1 MIIKRN
7 KAVKYRAYP
16 TQTQANLIDRT
27 IGCAR
32 KIYNL
37 MLEDKEKHYKET
49 GEPLSVTPAAYKKDY
64 PHLKEVDSTAL
75 SNAWKNLTQAYKNHF
90 KNPEKFGLPQFKA
103 KHHSK
108 ASYTS
113 NYVNNNIRYEEDG
126 KYIRLPKV
134 GLLRIRQ
141 HIEIP
146 SDWKLKSV
154 TVEHT
159 PAGRYEVTVLFEYD
173 TQVPDHPRV
182 PETYLGLDYSSSA
195 LYVDSNGEV
204 ADYPRFY
211 RELEP
216 KLVREQR
223 KLSRMVPGSNN
234 WVKQARRVARV
245 HEKIRNSRRDYQC
258 KKVLELARAYD
269 CVVVEDLDM
278 RAMSQS
284 LKLGKSTMDNAFGM
298 FRNQLARRL
307 EECGGRLVRVGKFY
321 PSSQLCHDC
330 GYQNKAV
337 KDLSVREWVCPA
349 CGAHHDRDVNAALN
363 LRDEGRRLVLEELGD
378 SD

>member
-1 MIIKRN
+1 MIIKQN

-49 GEPLSVTPAAYKKDY
+49 GESLSVTPATYKKDY
-64 PHLKEVDSTAL
+64 PYLKEVDSTAL

-90 KNPEKFGLPQFKA
+90 KNPGKFGLPQFKA

-141 HIEIP
+141 HIEVP

-173 TQVPDHPRV
+173 TQVPDQPRV

-278 RAMSQS
+278 RAMSQF

-298 FRNQLARRL
+298 FRNQLARKL
-307 EECGGRLVRVGKFY
+307 EESGGRLVRVGKFY

-363 LRDEGRRLVLEELGD
+363 LRDEGHRLVLEELGD

>member
-1 MIIKRN
+1 M
-7 KAVKYRAYP
+7 
-16 TQTQANLIDRT
+16 
-27 IGCAR
+27 
-32 KIYNL
+32 
-37 MLEDKEKHYKET
+37 
-49 GEPLSVTPAAYKKDY
+49 
-64 PHLKEVDSTAL
+64 
-75 SNAWKNLTQAYKNHF
+75 
-90 KNPEKFGLPQFKA
+90 
-103 KHHSK
+103 
-108 ASYTS
+108 
-113 NYVNNNIRYEEDG
+113 
-126 KYIRLPKV
+126 
-134 GLLRIRQ
+134 
-141 HIEIP
+141 
-146 SDWKLKSV
+146 
-154 TVEHT
+154 
-159 PAGRYEVTVLFEYD
+159 
-173 TQVPDHPRV
+173 
-182 PETYLGLDYSSSA
+182 
-195 LYVDSNGEV
+195 
-204 ADYPRFY
+204 
-211 RELEP
+211 
-216 KLVREQR
+216 REQR

-307 EECGGRLVRVGKFY
+307 EESGGRLVRVGKFY

>member
-1 MIIKRN
+1 MIIKQN

-37 MLEDKEKHYKET
+37 MLEDKEKHYEET

-64 PHLKEVDSTAL
+64 PYLKEVDSTAL

-90 KNPEKFGLPQFKA
+90 KNPGEFGLPQFKA

-195 LYVDSNGEV
+195 LYVDSNGGV

-307 EECGGRLVRVGKFY
+307 EESGGRLVRVGK
-321 PSSQLCHDC
+321 SST
-330 GYQNKAV
+330 
-337 KDLSVREWVCPA
+337 
-349 CGAHHDRDVNAALN
+349 
-363 LRDEGRRLVLEELGD
+363 RLVSYAMIVVTRIRL
-378 SD
+378 

>member
-1 MIIKRN
+1 MIIKQN

-49 GEPLSVTPAAYKKDY
+49 GEHLSVTPAAYKKDY
-64 PHLKEVDSTAL
+64 PYLKEVDSTAL

-90 KNPEKFGLPQFKA
+90 KNPGKFGLPQFKA

-141 HIEIP
+141 HIEVP

-211 RELEP
+211 RELEH

-298 FRNQLARRL
+298 FRNQLARKL
-307 EECGGRLVRVGKFY
+307 EESGGRLVRVGKFY

>member
-1 MIIKRN
+1 M
-7 KAVKYRAYP
+7 
-16 TQTQANLIDRT
+16 
-27 IGCAR
+27 
-32 KIYNL
+32 
-37 MLEDKEKHYKET
+37 
-49 GEPLSVTPAAYKKDY
+49 
-64 PHLKEVDSTAL
+64 
-75 SNAWKNLTQAYKNHF
+75 
-90 KNPEKFGLPQFKA
+90 
-103 KHHSK
+103 
-108 ASYTS
+108 
-113 NYVNNNIRYEEDG
+113 NNNIRYEEDG

-141 HIEIP
+141 HIEVP

-173 TQVPDHPRV
+173 TQVPDQPRV

-278 RAMSQS
+278 QAMSQS

-298 FRNQLARRL
+298 FRNQLARAL
-307 EECGGRLVRVGKFY
+307 EESGGRLVRVGKFY

-363 LRDEGRRLVLEELGD
+363 LRDEGHRLVLEELGD